1 MEKLMKI
8 AHLRMIYGK
17 LHIYGW
23 FIYDGLW
30 KMAHLWMITIMVYLV
45 YLQNMVVFHSYV
57 EQPDSKIALL
67 RPHWRKDL
75 RIHTFLSSSEKW
87 KGLYYDNSAF
97 LFWKPNTTKYLGN
110 CYPNDHLM
118 ATIFDWNFL
127 WEPWFQAK

>member
-1 MEKLMKI
+1 MKI

-57 EQPDSKIALL
+57 
-67 RPHWRKDL
+67 
-75 RIHTFLSSSEKW
+75 
-87 KGLYYDNSAF
+87 
-97 LFWKPNTTKYLGN
+97 
-110 CYPNDHLM
+110 
-118 ATIFDWNFL
+118 
-127 WEPWFQAK
+127 